1 MSPEQAAGQTADKR
15 SDIWS
20 FGVILFEML
29 TGQQLF
35 TGQTVSH
42 CWQES
47 RARSEVVLWGRCR
60 LAERLCQMTP

>member
-1 MSPEQAAGQTADKR
+1 MSPEQAAGQTADRR

-42 CWQES
+42 VL
-47 RARSEVVLWGRCR
+47 ARVSGSLRELPSFCGVASVPWGTCAR
-60 LAERLCQMTP
+60 